1 MRSSPVPLSSDASLS
16 ASSARSRRGL
26 DSRVGMVVWGV
37 RFCSPNPRRREGLRE
52 AEEVGPRRLW
62 RTETEKRRR
71 RAAMAAHRW
80 VPPKRGPRRFL
91 LILE

>member
-16 ASSARSRRGL
+16 AALGGSRRGS
-26 DSRVGMVVWGV
+26 DSRLGMVVWGV
-37 RFCSPNPRRREGLRE
+37 GFWNPNPRRREGLRE

-80 VPPKRGPRRFL
+80 VPPKRGPRRVL